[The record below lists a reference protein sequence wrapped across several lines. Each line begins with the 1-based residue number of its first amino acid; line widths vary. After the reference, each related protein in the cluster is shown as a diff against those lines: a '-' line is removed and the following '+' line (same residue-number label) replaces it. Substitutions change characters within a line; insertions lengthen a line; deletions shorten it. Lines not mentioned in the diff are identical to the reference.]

1 MLWLFEK
8 EENMPT
14 IPIPPPLVGANAI
27 PDECQF
33 LAQKIANVKAELEQD
48 QSDLREPGLPEIVKR
63 ALQREITRLSAEL
76 SQLQAQFRQCQQDNL
91 PNLVADTFQLRLDN
105 AAKQLWVAL
114 IVANS
119 GNAPCSQNF
128 KVTIGVDIAND
139 NGDVYSEGNVDV
151 QGPIAAGGQ
160 VVTPSVVVP
169 LEFRDQPPHA
179 VYTFYGLV
187 DPEYA
192 VAETTKSDNSTQ
204 VRWWTI
210 SPGAARQT
218 TPLVL
223 DFSKKLKPPK

>member
-1 MLWLFEK
+1 
-8 EENMPT
+8 MPG

-27 PDECQF
+27 PDECLF

-48 QSDLREPGLPEIVKR
+48 ESDLREPGLPEIVR
-63 ALQREITRLSAEL
+63 RGLQRDITRLSAEL
-76 SQLQAQFRQCQQDNL
+76 AQLQAQFRQCQQDNL
-91 PNLVADTFQLRLDN
+91 PNLVADSFQLQLDN

-139 NGDVYSEGNVDV
+139 NGDTYSEGNVDV

-160 VVTPSVVVP
+160 VVTPSVLVP

-179 VYTFYGLV
+179 VYTFYALV
-187 DPEYA
+187 DPEYS
-192 VAETTKSDNSTQ
+192 VAETNKFDNSLQ
-204 VRWWTI
+204 QRWWAL
-210 SPGAARQT
+210 SPGAPRQ
-218 TPLVL
+218 PGPIVL
-223 DFSKKLKPPK
+223 DFSKKLKPPPK

>member
-1 MLWLFEK
+1 MEK

-27 PDECQF
+27 PAECQF
-33 LAQKIANVKAELEQD
+33 LAQKIADVKAELEQD

-63 ALQREITRLSAEL
+63 GLQREISRLTAEL

-91 PNLVADTFQLRLDN
+91 PNLVADTFQLRLDT

-128 KVTIGVDIAND
+128 KVTIGVDIEND
-139 NGDVYSEGNVDV
+139 NGELFSEGTVDV
-151 QGPIAAGGQ
+151 QGPIAPGGQ
-160 VVTPSVVVP
+160 VVTPFVVAP

-187 DPEYA
+187 DPEFS
-192 VAETTKSDNSTQ
+192 VAETTKSDNSIQLT
-204 VRWWTI
+204 WWTI
-210 SPGAARQT
+210 SPGAASQT